1 MSKINIDFL
10 HKFNED
16 DEWYTTKED
25 VEYFINN
32 IIIPKD
38 KVIWCPFDKD
48 SSNFVRVLREYGYK
62 VINSHIDYGQ
72 DFYNYEPQEHY
83 DLIMS
88 NPPFKGKYK
97 LLQRLKQLNKPFALI
112 FSNICFNTGK
122 FNRVLG
128 TLNRVQF
135 IILERRMK
143 FVKDVDNYDIKK
155 IKQPTFH
162 CLWICNNMFDRDLV
176 FLEGFN
182 YSSIKKKV

>member
-1 MSKINIDFL
+1 M
-10 HKFNED
+10 
-16 DEWYTTKED
+16 
-25 VEYFINN
+25 
-32 IIIPKD
+32 II
-38 KVIWCPFDKD
+38 
-48 SSNFVRVLREYGYK
+48 
-62 VINSHIDYGQ
+62 
-72 DFYNYEPQEHY
+72 
-83 DLIMS
+83 S

-162 CLWICNNMFDRDLV
+162 CLWVCNNMFDRDLV